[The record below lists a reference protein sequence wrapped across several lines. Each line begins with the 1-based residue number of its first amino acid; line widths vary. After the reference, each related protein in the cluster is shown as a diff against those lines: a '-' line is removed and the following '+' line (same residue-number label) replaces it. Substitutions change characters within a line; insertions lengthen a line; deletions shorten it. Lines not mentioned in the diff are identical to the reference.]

1 MVPHGPFIVT
11 AMLLILGGTPTEAAP
26 AELDNSRGVSPWKAR
41 LEESPMKKQSILLVS
56 ATVIISTGMALAQAQ
71 TPQQYEKSGA
81 PSGLQSKTPD
91 KPPVV
96 TLPEANAPAPDGSGA
111 PASVTTDRTAN
122 FEDRWSAQ
130 SGVPYLP
137 PNPTVPNTTAPA
149 PETTGQAAKF
159 EDRWSGQAGVPYLP
173 PNAAVPNAT
182 APLPETT
189 GQAPNV
195 SKKMGAEVESA
206 GDQRAS
212 PDEH

>member
-1 MVPHGPFIVT
+1 M
-11 AMLLILGGTPTEAAP
+11 
-26 AELDNSRGVSPWKAR
+26 R
-41 LEESPMKKQSILLVS
+41 KQSILLVS
-56 ATVIISTGMALAQAQ
+56 ATVVISTGMALAQAQ

-81 PSGLQSKTPD
+81 PSGLQSTTPD

-111 PASVTTDRTAN
+111 PASVTTDRTVN

-130 SGVPYLP
+130 SGVSYLP
-137 PNPTVPNTTAPA
+137 PNPTVPNATAPA

-173 PNAAVPNAT
+173 PNAALPNAT

-195 SKKMGAEVESA
+195 RKWGRKLRVQAINGRRPTNTKRNEIGRVPSFRTKKKATILAEMV
-206 GDQRAS
+206 D
-212 PDEH
+212 

>member
-1 MVPHGPFIVT
+1 M
-11 AMLLILGGTPTEAAP
+11 
-26 AELDNSRGVSPWKAR
+26 R
-41 LEESPMKKQSILLVS
+41 KQSILLVA
-56 ATVIISTGMALAQAQ
+56 ATVAISTGVALAQDQAQ
-71 TPQQYEKSGA
+71 TPQNYDKSGA
-81 PSGLQSKTPD
+81 PSGLQSTTPD

-96 TLPEANAPAPDGSGA
+96 TLPEANAPALDASEA
-111 PASVTTDRTAN
+111 PVTAETTDQAAK

-130 SGVPYLP
+130 GGPNASLP
-137 PNPTVPNTTAPA
+137 NATAPA

-173 PNAAVPNAT
+173 PNAALPNAP